1 MKTFTKNFVVTS
13 LYTIDNRGR
22 TFRLLCIIQT
32 SLLTDQGPE
41 SIKVDSRAVI
51 FVHGLMVVE
60 HTNFTKVTG
69 MVFVEP
75 RSVMMLTT
83 GITTTT
89 GMFSVFTNTTMS
101 RTFVSSLLTVLTEAG
116 RHCAGLI
123 SVTICS
129 LIFFICPH

>member
-41 SIKVDSRAVI
+41 FIKIDSRAMI
-51 FVHGLMVVE
+51 FIHGLMVVE
-60 HTNFTKVTG
+60 HTNFSKVTG

-83 GITTTT
+83 CVTTTT
-89 GMFSVFTNTTMS
+89 GMFSVFSNTTMS
-101 RTFVSSLLTVLTEAG
+101 CAFVSPLLAVLT
-116 RHCAGLI
+116 
-123 SVTICS
+123 
-129 LIFFICPH
+129 